1 MAASTIT
8 SSSNEALALLLK
20 TIRNS
25 NQESILAQKITS
37 YGNGN
42 LNLTL
47 NTNNG
52 VGFIGN
58 GNNNVSLMG
67 NNNIL
72 TVGNGKDT
80 LSVLGNNNLL
90 IVGNGNNSV
99 TLSGIN
105 ETLFMGNG
113 NNLINALSSSG
124 KDVITAGNGNNTLNL
139 GYAHVV
145 NSMVQLSA
153 ANFSVTLGQ
162 GINSV
167 HSVTTGSTVINFGN
181 NKNSVDAG
189 VGSSVIK
196 GGNGADKMTYEAN
209 LNAIAHGG
217 SSIYNGGKG
226 IDVLEL
232 KVSYGQLTSAN
243 FKNNILGF
251 KAAVASGAEANS
263 FFKFSSIPLS
273 VKGFEQ
279 IKIVA
284 QDLGAPKVSFTPTS
298 VRESAPGATLG
309 TLSATDIDAKDQH
322 YWLIMN
328 NSANGSLK
336 YVVANEST
344 QVIKGSTWFNGVNGP
359 ETLKLAAGVVLND
372 STPSTLPI
380 TVAVADIAQ
389 LQAIKAGTL
398 QVSALPTHT
407 YNVPVIAVPVP
418 PTSLH
423 VTSPGGNENTS
434 IPLNISATTRYTGDV
449 LSYKITGV
457 PAGASLS
464 AGTHNQDGSWTLTA
478 AQIKGLTFK
487 SGLNQV
493 SGSVTLNVIAT
504 STSPKGL
511 SASIHQSIKVGVNPV
526 ADAPILSTQAVTGNE
541 GSAIPLNIS
550 AKLPVG
556 DTTDV
561 LSVKIGNVPSG
572 ATLSSGGIAL
582 VANTD
587 GTYTLSASQLKNLS
601 LTLNGQLATTAKL
614 ALAITAKSTVG
625 TSVATATAT
634 QVVTV
639 NPVADTPILATHSV
653 SGNEG
658 TAIPLDIS
666 ALLPAGNT
674 TDVLS
679 VKIGN
684 VPSGAT
690 LSSGGTALVAN
701 TDGSYTVNA
710 SQLKNLALTLNGQL
724 SSTTNLALAITAKA
738 TVGTSVATATA
749 TQVVTIK
756 PVADTPILETHPVS
770 GNEGTAIPLDIGALL
785 PAGNTTD
792 VLSVKIANVPSGAT
806 LSSGGTNLVANT
818 DGTYTVNAS
827 QLQNLALTLNEQLAR
842 TTNLTLAIT
851 AKSSVGASVA
861 IATTTQVVTVNPVA
875 DTPILE
881 TQTATGNE
889 GSAIPLDITALLPAG
904 NTTDVLSVT
913 IGNVPSGATLSSGGT
928 ALTANADGTYTLTAN
943 QLQDLAITVN
953 GQLATTTDL
962 ALAIT
967 ATSTVGTSVA
977 TATATQVVTVNPV
990 ADTPILETQTAT
1002 GNEGSA
1008 IPLDITAL
1016 LPAGNT
1022 TDVLS
1027 VTIGNVPSGATLS
1040 SGGTALTANAD
1051 GTYTLTANQLQDLAI
1066 TVNGQL
1072 ATTTD
1077 LALAITATST
1087 VGTSV
1092 ATATATQVVTVNPVA
1107 DTPILET
1114 QTATG
1119 NEGSAIPL
1127 DITALLPAGNTT
1139 DVLSVTIGNVP
1150 SGATLSSGGTALT
1163 ANADGTYTLTA
1174 SQLQDLAITV
1184 NEQLATTTDLALE
1197 ITATS
1202 TVGTSV
1208 ATATATQ
1215 VVTVNPVADTPI
1227 LETQTATGS
1236 AGVAIPLDITALLP
1250 AGNTTDSLSVNIG
1263 NVPSGATL
1271 SSGGTAVM
1279 ANADGTYTLTAS
1291 QLQDLSIMVSGDLSD
1306 TTNLALTVTAYSSV
1320 ENSVA
1325 TATATQ
1331 LVTVTPIDSGTL
1343 SSGNDGA
1350 TTTTDGSTA
1359 TTTTGATTT
1368 TDGSTATT
1376 TTGATTTT
1384 DGSTATTTTGATTTT
1399 DGSTATTTTGATTT
1413 TDGSTATTTTGAT
1426 TTTDGSTA
1434 TTTTGA
1440 TTTTD
1445 GSTAT
1450 TTTGATTTTDGS
1462 TVTTTTG
1469 VTTTTD
1475 GSTATTTT
1483 VATATIAD
1491 GSTATTTDATATI
1504 ADGSTATTTDATATI
1519 ADGSTATTTDA
1530 TATIADGST
1539 ATTTDAT
1546 ATIADGSIAT
1556 MTDATA
1562 TTATG
1567 ATATTTDGSIAT
1579 AVDSYTLTTDG
1590 STATAVDISTAT
1602 AIDDAGA
1609 VPIIDLT
1616 QQDSILDVSTYSIL
1630 SVTSSTATAIDGST
1644 ATAIDGS
1651 TATAIDGST
1660 ATAIDGS
1667 TATAI
1672 DGSTATAVD
1681 GTTATAVDGTTATA
1695 VDGTTATAVDST
1707 TATAVSSI
1715 ATADSSIATVDGSTA
1730 IVSSQTNVTLSLQGT
1745 FTDMGI
1751 GGVEVNSTLI

>member
-8 SSSNEALALLLK
+8 SPSNEALALLLK

-167 HSVTTGSTVINFGN
+167 HSVTTGNTVINLGN

-189 VGSSVIK
+189 VGSSVIR

-251 KAAVASGAEANS
+251 KAAVASGSEANS

-328 NSANGSLK
+328 NNANGSLK

-423 VTSPGGNENTS
+423 VTSPGGNENTP

-478 AQIKGLTFK
+478 AQINGLTFK

-556 DTTDV
+556 NTTDV

-749 TQVVTIK
+749 TQVVTVK

-806 LSSGGTNLVANT
+806 LSSGGTTLVANT

-851 AKSSVGASVA
+851 AKSTVGASVA

-904 NTTDVLSVT
+904 NTTD
-913 IGNVPSGATLSSGGT
+913 A
-928 ALTANADGTYTLTAN
+928 
-943 QLQDLAITVN
+943 
-953 GQLATTTDL
+953 
-962 ALAIT
+962 
-967 ATSTVGTSVA
+967 
-977 TATATQVVTVNPV
+977 
-990 ADTPILETQTAT
+990 
-1002 GNEGSA
+1002 
-1008 IPLDITAL
+1008 
-1016 LPAGNT
+1016 
-1022 TDVLS
+1022 
-1027 VTIGNVPSGATLS
+1027 
-1040 SGGTALTANAD
+1040 
-1051 GTYTLTANQLQDLAI
+1051 
-1066 TVNGQL
+1066 
-1072 ATTTD
+1072 
-1077 LALAITATST
+1077 
-1087 VGTSV
+1087 
-1092 ATATATQVVTVNPVA
+1092 
-1107 DTPILET
+1107 
-1114 QTATG
+1114 
-1119 NEGSAIPL
+1119 
-1127 DITALLPAGNTT
+1127 
-1139 DVLSVTIGNVP
+1139 LSVTIGNVP

-1184 NEQLATTTDLALE
+1184 NEQLATTTDLALAITATSTVGSSVATATATQVVTVNPVADTPILE
-1197 ITATS
+1197 TQTATGNEGSAIPLDITALLPAGNTTDALSVTIGNVPSGATLSSGGTALTANADGTYTLTASQLQALAITVNGQLATTTDLALAITATS

-1250 AGNTTDSLSVNIG
+1250 AGNTTDSLSVTIG

-1271 SSGGTAVM
+1271 SSGGTAVT

-1291 QLQDLSIMVSGDLSD
+1291 QLQDLSIMVSGDLTD
-1306 TTNLALTVTAYSSV
+1306 TTSLALTVTAYSSV

-1384 DGSTATTTTGATTTT
+1384 DGSTV
-1399 DGSTATTTTGATTT
+1399 
-1413 TDGSTATTTTGAT
+1413 TTTTGAT

-1469 VTTTTD
+1469 ATTTTDGSIVTTTTGVTTTTD

-1504 ADGSTATTTDATATI
+1504 ADGSIATMTDATATI
-1519 ADGSTATTTDA
+1519 ADGS
-1530 TATIADGST
+1530 
-1539 ATTTDAT
+1539 
-1546 ATIADGSIAT
+1546 
-1556 MTDATA
+1556 TA

-1630 SVTSSTATAIDGST
+1630 SVTSSTG
-1644 ATAIDGS
+1644 
-1651 TATAIDGST
+1651 
-1660 ATAIDGS
+1660 
-1667 TATAI
+1667 TAI

-1681 GTTATAVDGTTATA
+1681 GSTATAIDSSTATA
-1695 VDGTTATAVDST
+1695 IDSSTATAVDST